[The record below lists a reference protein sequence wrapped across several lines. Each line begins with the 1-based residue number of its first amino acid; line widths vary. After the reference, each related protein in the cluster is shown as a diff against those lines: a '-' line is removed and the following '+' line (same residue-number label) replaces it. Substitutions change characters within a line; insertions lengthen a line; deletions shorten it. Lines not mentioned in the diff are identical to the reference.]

1 MAEFASDVDLVG
13 RWLDG
18 PYPCGLQI
26 AEPSIVAA
34 ACDTTVVTPF
44 RPMEHAHGG
53 SGAPLMQFLDY
64 VAFRDIGPVLTL
76 NIGGIANCQLA
87 DADRRR
93 IIAFDTGPG
102 NVMLDHAARVLLGKP
117 YDADGAAPR
126 VGRSTRLCSRA
137 SFSMP
142 SFAASRLAAP
152 DASTSARQMRTV
164 TSPKTGISAMVG
176 PPRVEATTAYSPIL
190 TLRSRWLQR
199 QLYVES
205 CRSRAHSGKAGI
217 RPFPTFAI
225 SPARA
230 ENPRKLP

>member
-102 NVMLDHAARVLLGKP
+102 NVMLDHAARVLLRQ
-117 YDADGAAPR
+117 ALR
-126 VGRSTRLCSRA
+126 CRRRR
-137 SFSMP
+137 
-142 SFAASRLAAP
+142 AASGKVDEALLSRLLQHAFF
-152 DASTSARQMRTV
+152 RR
-164 TSPKTGISAMVG
+164 K
-176 PPRVEATTAYSPIL
+176 PPRSA
-190 TLRSRWLQR
+190 
-199 QLYVES
+199 
-205 CRSRAHSGKAGI
+205 
-217 RPFPTFAI
+217 
-225 SPARA
+225 
-230 ENPRKLP
+230 